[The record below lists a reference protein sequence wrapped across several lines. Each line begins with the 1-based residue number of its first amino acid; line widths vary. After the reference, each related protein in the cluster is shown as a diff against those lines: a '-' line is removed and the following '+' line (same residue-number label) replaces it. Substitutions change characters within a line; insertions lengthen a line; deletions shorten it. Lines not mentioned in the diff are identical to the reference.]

1 MYRWKRDQHQQ
12 EAVELE
18 DEQTQTSSPGA
29 GWQGRLSAFL
39 HVHRGS
45 RASSRKSSRASD
57 ASDLSELGGAWLNLP
72 LLLVQPNLGP
82 EGADADGA
90 DADEDA
96 AVDVNITVSQPSP
109 DPSFSTRMLT
119 SPPLDP
125 LFSRGESLA
134 DTVLSLCGID
144 PVSIMVTQPSPDQAT
159 APAGPGPPASSARAS
174 QTATAAPA
182 APSSPASSVASTSP
196 CDDGAA
202 SSSSA
207 PSSSAFQRRQ
217 AFRRA
222 SVASDSAA
230 INARASASSA
240 GPAGRRRSPYRQA
253 SESTVVHVLV
263 HRESEEY
270 AADDKDR

>member
-1 MYRWKRDQHQQ
+1 MTYCRWKREQRAQ
-12 EAVELE
+12 EAIELE

-57 ASDLSELGGAWLNLP
+57 ASDLSELGGTWLNLP

-82 EGADADGA
+82 EAGDSSSGN
-90 DADEDA
+90 
-96 AVDVNITVSQPSP
+96 VNITVSQPSP
-109 DPSFSTRMLT
+109 DPSYSARNLT
-119 SPPLDP
+119 SPPFDP
-125 LFSRGESLA
+125 LFAGGESLA

-144 PVSIMVTQPSPDQAT
+144 PVSIMVTQPSPDQAPDPT
-159 APAGPGPPASSARAS
+159 PDELSERGGAG
-174 QTATAAPA
+174 AT
-182 APSSPASSVASTSP
+182 SSPV
-196 CDDGAA
+196 
-202 SSSSA
+202 SSSSLSPGHVGA
-207 PSSSAFQRRQ
+207 VPELPEDPVPSTSAAAASAFQRRQ

-230 INARASASSA
+230 ANNRASASTS
-240 GPAGRRRSPYRQA
+240 RRRSPFRQA